1 MGAKML
7 PTVKTSLWIVI
18 TFLVVGGLAAPKIM
32 PLLHTGSKA
41 SGEGSAPQARQ
52 ENGAGKGEGKTGK
65 SKEGGAPLHVSAY
78 VVQLTPF
85 AETITATGSLRAEES
100 VELQAETNGKVVA
113 INFTEGSRVKKGTLL
128 VKLNDADLVATRIR
142 ATRRKELAVLK
153 EHRLAELL
161 KEGVARQEDYDTALN
176 DVNVQNAEIEL
187 TEAQIAKTEVRAPF
201 DGVVGLRYVSEGSF
215 VNAQTRVATL
225 QSLDNLKID
234 FSVPEKY
241 ASRLR
246 VGMPIK
252 FSVAGS
258 GKKFE
263 GDVYAFD
270 PRIDPA
276 TRTVFVRAKYR
287 NDKDKL
293 LPGAFANIELAL
305 DALSDAV
312 MVPAVAVVPG
322 LNEKNVFI
330 VRDGKAVRRAVE
342 TGTRTET
349 TVHVLS
355 GLQAGDVV
363 ITSGLQQIRP
373 GASVIPE
380 GVEGEQGLAR
390 RNGKKS
396 KKGGVEATTS
406 ALNMSDDRLL

>member
-1 MGAKML
+1 MNPAI
-7 PTVKTSLWIVI
+7 KTSLWILSVLI
-18 TFLVVGGLAAPKIM
+18 VVGGAAAPKVM
-32 PLLHTGSKA
+32 PLLHTKV
-41 SGEGSAPQARQ
+41 SGESG
-52 ENGAGKGEGKTGK
+52 GAQVRAEGAAAKGKGDKG
-65 SKEGGAPLHVSAY
+65 KEGTAAPLHVTAY
-78 VVQLTPF
+78 VVQPTRF

-113 INFTEGSRVKKGTLL
+113 INFTEGARVKKGTLL

-142 ATRRKELAVLK
+142 AMRRKELAVLK

-187 TEAQIAKTEVRAPF
+187 TEAMIAKTEVRAPF

-246 VGMPIK
+246 VGMPIS
-252 FSVAGS
+252 FAIAGI
-258 GKKFE
+258 GRKFE
-263 GDVYAFD
+263 GQVYAFD

-276 TRTVFVRAKYR
+276 TRTVFVRGKFR
-287 NDKDKL
+287 NEQDKL
-293 LPGAFANIELAL
+293 LPGAFANIELIL
-305 DALSDAV
+305 DALQNAL
-312 MVPAVAVVPG
+312 MVPAVAVIPG

-330 VRDGKAVRRAVE
+330 VSDGKAVRRPVE

-349 TVHVLS
+349 TVHILS
-355 GLQAGDVV
+355 GLQLGDVV
-363 ITSGLQQIRP
+363 ITSGLQQLRP
-373 GASVIPE
+373 GAPVVAE
-380 GVEGEQGLAR
+380 GADTEHGLAQ
-390 RNGKKS
+390 RNS
-396 KKGGVEATTS
+396 KKGKKGAAEPTAS
-406 ALNMSDDRLL
+406 ALNLTDEHRL